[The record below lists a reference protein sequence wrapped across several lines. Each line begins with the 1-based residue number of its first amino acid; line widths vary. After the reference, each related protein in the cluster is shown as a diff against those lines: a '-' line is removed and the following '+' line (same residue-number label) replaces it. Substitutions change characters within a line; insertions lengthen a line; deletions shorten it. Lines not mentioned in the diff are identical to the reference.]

1 MASSAHPALPDH
13 DALLG
18 WPVPLGESQAEI
30 LAVHPRATV
39 LRAAQIA
46 RPMSKQPDAG
56 GQDLGDRAF
65 EVR

>member
-1 MASSAHPALPDH
+1 MTR
-13 DALLG
+13 LLG

-30 LAVHPRATV
+30 LAGHPKAAV

-46 RPMSKQPDAG
+46 RPMSKQSDAG
-56 GQDLGDRAF
+56 GQDSGDRAF